1 MPHFP
6 KQLPK
11 TTSLSPFA
19 LTMQVLL
26 SVFVTRPAVWSPLL
40 NFVQEFVAMTI
51 M

>member
-1 MPHFP
+1 
-6 KQLPK
+6 
-11 TTSLSPFA
+11 
-19 LTMQVLL
+19 MQVLL